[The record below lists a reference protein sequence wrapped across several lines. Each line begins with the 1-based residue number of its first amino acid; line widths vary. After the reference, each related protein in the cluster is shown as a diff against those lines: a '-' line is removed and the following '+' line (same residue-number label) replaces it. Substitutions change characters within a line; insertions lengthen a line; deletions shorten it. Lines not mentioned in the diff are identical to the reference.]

1 MNIVIVEDDYDSS
14 LLLTTALESAGHVVE
29 SASNGEHA
37 LRLLRSSPPD
47 LVISD
52 ILMPGMDGFE
62 MCRIIKAD
70 PDLRHI
76 PVIFYTATYTDARDR
91 ELAMALGA
99 ARYLTKPVEV
109 DELLRIVENTL
120 PDRQSLL
127 HAPSEHGQ
135 AATAN
140 FHRQCLARKLDDK
153 VRQLEKEKQ
162 KLAESEAR
170 YCSLINDVLDNS
182 PIAILILDR
191 DNRIV
196 WLNRSFEQFFGI
208 RREEIINQEICAV
221 NRELFRNI
229 EGGIRSRL
237 LRSYRSAELLPPLE
251 CRLRSPSG
259 EEEAWLRYHAQ
270 SIRSGKYQGGRI
282 EHFSDITAI
291 KSAEKKLH
299 ILSAAVEQSPA
310 SVLISDAEG
319 RVTYVNRRF
328 TRITG
333 FEPEE
338 TLGKTLSWVTARHAP
353 TTTHDD
359 LLSHMRQ
366 GKEWRGELPSVRKN
380 GEKFWEYAAISPI
393 RTEDGTI
400 THTLAIMEDITPRKN
415 YEERLFNQANY
426 DSLTRLPNKVLAFD
440 RLALALRRA
449 HRNKHFVSVIFF
461 DLDNFKNINDTLG
474 HAVGDRL
481 LIEAAQRIRGAVR
494 DDDTVA
500 RLSGDEFLVILP
512 DLSAPDAGELVV
524 HKIMDAFATPFVLEG
539 RELFFTTS
547 MGIST
552 YPVDSISPHTLLQ
565 YADAAMYRAKANG
578 KNAYCRFTPEIS
590 RQANRRLELESH
602 LRLALQRGELTVRYQ
617 PVIDVR
623 ENRMIGAEALLSW
636 HNPVLG
642 TVSPDHFIPIAE
654 DTGLI
659 VPIGEWVLKSACRQ
673 AREWQDRTGAPFR
686 ISVNISS
693 RQFRETDF
701 VQNIRDTLQ
710 ECNLA
715 ASDLEL
721 EITENLLLREF
732 DEAPRIL
739 QQLSDMRI
747 HLAVDDFGT
756 GYSALSY
763 LKQYPFDTLKID
775 RAFVRDICTDR
786 EDAALTRAIIVMA
799 QSLGLRVTGEGVETE
814 QQLDYLR
821 REGCDQVQGFY
832 FCRPIPAG
840 ELGTMLGKHG
850 HIEWIPRPAE
860 RRTSWA

>member
-1 MNIVIVEDDYDSS
+1 K
-14 LLLTTALESAGHVVE
+14 
-29 SASNGEHA
+29 
-37 LRLLRSSPPD
+37 
-47 LVISD
+47 D
-52 ILMPGMDGFE
+52 I
-62 MCRIIKAD
+62 CTI
-70 PDLRHI
+70 
-76 PVIFYTATYTDARDR
+76 
-91 ELAMALGA
+91 
-99 ARYLTKPVEV
+99 
-109 DELLRIVENTL
+109 
-120 PDRQSLL
+120 
-127 HAPSEHGQ
+127 
-135 AATAN
+135 
-140 FHRQCLARKLDDK
+140 
-153 VRQLEKEKQ
+153 
-162 KLAESEAR
+162 
-170 YCSLINDVLDNS
+170 
-182 PIAILILDR
+182 
-191 DNRIV
+191 
-196 WLNRSFEQFFGI
+196 
-208 RREEIINQEICAV
+208 
-221 NRELFRNI
+221 NRELFQNLDSD
-229 EGGIRSRL
+229 IRARL
-237 LRSYRSAELLPPLE
+237 LYSHRERKLLPPTE
-251 CRLRSPSG
+251 FRLRLAPDKG
-259 EEEAWLRYHAQ
+259 VIWMRYHAQ
-270 SIRSGKYQGGRI
+270 SIKNGKYQGGRI

-291 KSAEKKLH
+291 KGAEEKLQ

-319 RVTYVNRRF
+319 YITYANKRF
-328 TRITG
+328 SRITG
-333 FEPEE
+333 FEPAEII
-338 TLGKTLSWVTARHAP
+338 GKDLSWVTARHAP
-353 TTTHDD
+353 GAIRAD
-359 LLSHMRQ
+359 LLNHMQQ

-393 RTEDGTI
+393 RADDGTI
-400 THTLAIMEDITPRKN
+400 THTLAIMEDITPRKI

-440 RLALALRRA
+440 RLTQALRRA
-449 HRNKHFVSVIFF
+449 HRNKHFVSVIFI

-481 LIEAAQRIRGAVR
+481 LIEAAQRIRRAVR

-524 HKIMDAFATPFVLEG
+524 HKIMDAFAAPFMLEG

-565 YADAAMYRAKANG
+565 YADASMYRAKANG

-642 TVSPDHFIPIAE
+642 SVPPERFIPIAE

-673 AREWQDRTGAPFR
+673 ARVWQDQTGAPFR
-686 ISVNISS
+686 ISVNVSS
-693 RQFRETDF
+693 RQFREADF

-710 ECNLA
+710 EYHLA

-739 QQLSDMRI
+739 QQLSDMQI
-747 HLAVDDFGT
+747 HLTVDDFGT

-775 RAFVRDICTDR
+775 RSFVRDICTDR
-786 EDAALTRAIIVMA
+786 EDAALTKAIIVMA

-821 REGCDQVQGFY
+821 GEGCDQVQGFY
-832 FCRPIPAG
+832 FC
-840 ELGTMLGKHG
+840 
-850 HIEWIPRPAE
+850 
-860 RRTSWA
+860 